1 MRKTLIAFLLAM
13 SASLA
18 FSACGFLP
26 GGENSSNG
34 NIESSIT
41 QSSSEQQDVTCTI
54 TFKQSGEANVVKTV
68 KQGEDLTD
76 IPTPKAKTGYTV
88 TWDEDK
94 LALLNNVSGNIEVTA
109 KEEAKTYTITL
120 DVSGGTLTQKTI
132 VLKYG
137 QEYELSTPSHNEKAF
152 VNWTYNGQK
161 VDLKGMWNIDE
172 EDLTITLVALWGSI
186 VWTDNY

>member
-1 MRKTLIAFLLAM
+1 MRFDGWQMESGNTIAMTGKWTTDSDLELTAQWTDTR
-13 SASLA
+13 
-18 FSACGFLP
+18 
-26 GGENSSNG
+26 E
-34 NIESSIT
+34 T
-41 QSSSEQQDVTCTI
+41 YTI
-54 TFKQSGEANVVKTV
+54 TFVQANEETKTFTV
-68 KQGEDLTD
+68 KAGENFTE
-76 IPTPKAKTGYTV
+76 IPQPVQKTGYTV

-94 LALLNNVSGNIEVTA
+94 LALLNNVSGNIEVTT

-120 DVSGGTLTQKTI
+120 DVNGGTLTQKTI

-172 EDLTITLVALWGSI
+172 EDLTITLVALWGSS